1 MSSER
6 KQRTAMKNDLEA
18 IDVKAESVPFTFTG
32 KQGGQVIR
40 PAPYACIVNLKEV
53 IFHLLDELKRL
64 NFSKFCD
71 NYYQILYKID

>member
-6 KQRTAMKNDLEA
+6 KQRTAMKNDLEV

-40 PAPYACIVNLKEV
+40 PAPLACIVNLKEV

-64 NFSKFCD
+64 NYSKFCD